1 MKIGFIGL
9 GNVGGKLAGSLLR
22 NNFDLTVRDLDENL
36 TNSLKDLGAKV
47 AKSPKELA
55 EQSDLIITSL
65 PSPEVSAEVMES
77 EDGILNGLSEKKIW
91 LEMSTTDEN
100 EVKRLGKK
108 VIEKKAIPLDG
119 PVSGGCHRAATG
131 NIAIFVGGERK
142 AFEKILPALT
152 VMGRKILHTGELGTA
167 SVLKVITNYL
177 ASAHLVALGEA
188 WTVAKKSNLDL
199 AKTYKGIAISSGN
212 SFVHETESQVILNG
226 SYNINFT
233 MDLVLKDTS
242 LFDNLAK
249 KLNAPL
255 EISPQIV
262 EIFKDGQKKYGS
274 RAWSSMIVKRMEDLN
289 NINFPSDIKKLND
302 EELKVLSEE
311 VRSEMIDAVSKTG
324 GHLGAGL
331 GVVEL
336 TVAIHATFDTPHD
349 RLIWDVGHQAY
360 PHKILTGRKNKIHTI
375 RQKEGLAPFPAISE
389 SEFDAF
395 GVGHSSTSIS
405 AALGMTIGSNDKA
418 LAVIGDGALTAG
430 MAVDANVLIFERIR
444 EEIKLNKG
452 PARAIELG
460 YEKALSAIIDANI
473 TTFITAVILFAI
485 GSGPVRGFSVTLGLG
500 IITSVF
506 TAIFVTRLLIVI
518 WFERRR
524 PRKVEV

>member
-22 NNFDLTVRDLDENL
+22 NNFDLTVRDLDERL
-36 TNSLKDLGAKV
+36 TDPFKDLGAKV

-55 EQSDLIITSL
+55 EQTDLIITSL
-65 PSPEVSAEVMES
+65 PSPEVSAEVMEAN
-77 EDGILNGLSEKKIW
+77 DGIINGLSENKIW

-100 EVKRLGKK
+100 EVKRIGKK
-108 VIEKKAIPLDG
+108 VITKKSIPMDG

-152 VMGRKILHTGELGTA
+152 VMGRKVLHTGELGSA
-167 SVLKVITNYL
+167 SVLKVSTNYL
-177 ASAHLVALGEA
+177 ASVHLVALGEA

-233 MDLVLKDTS
+233 MDLVLKDTG

-289 NINFPSDIKKLND
+289 NINFRANGFPD
-302 EELKVLSEE
+302 ELIDNEPEE
-311 VRSEMIDAVSKTG
+311 K
-324 GHLGAGL
+324 
-331 GVVEL
+331 
-336 TVAIHATFDTPHD
+336 
-349 RLIWDVGHQAY
+349 
-360 PHKILTGRKNKIHTI
+360 
-375 RQKEGLAPFPAISE
+375 
-389 SEFDAF
+389 
-395 GVGHSSTSIS
+395 
-405 AALGMTIGSNDKA
+405 
-418 LAVIGDGALTAG
+418 
-430 MAVDANVLIFERIR
+430 
-444 EEIKLNKG
+444 
-452 PARAIELG
+452 G
-460 YEKALSAIIDANI
+460 YEI
-473 TTFITAVILFAI
+473 
-485 GSGPVRGFSVTLGLG
+485 
-500 IITSVF
+500 
-506 TAIFVTRLLIVI
+506 
-518 WFERRR
+518 
-524 PRKVEV
+524 